1 MSAGVVFQE
10 TLRILN
16 RQQFPEASRRDL
28 LAVLE
33 AALPGPLAFLYDA
46 GAEAGLPRH
55 TLITRAVAIYI
66 KYCVVNLCDDLS
78 DGDCTYLSDP
88 VRIGPC
94 AQFLLQTL
102 FFHLLAEMELPKSV
116 VAAVTRDIVIGAGFQ
131 DVELRTSQWTAS
143 LYREV
148 ADGIAGRQ
156 WAAYLQILWCG
167 TPLAER
173 AATIGMNLGRAVLGW
188 EDIGSHDPRYTT
200 LTEADKGEVVAWAT
214 TAAHALRGE
223 NLRCLDAVLR
233 TIDPVL
239 EAHSSPLK
247 ESDTRGRVFH
257 TAPTA

>member
-16 RQQFPEASRRDL
+16 QQQFPEASRRDL

-46 GAEAGLPRH
+46 GAEAGLPRQ
-55 TLITRAVAIYI
+55 TLIARAAAIYI

-88 VRIGPC
+88 ARIGPC

-102 FFHLLAEMELPKSV
+102 FFHLITEMELPRSV
-116 VAAVTRDIVIGAGFQ
+116 VSTVTRDIVVGAGLQ
-131 DVELRTSQWTAS
+131 DVELRTSQWTAP

-188 EDIGSHDPRYTT
+188 EDIGSRDPRYTT
-200 LTEADKGEVVAWAT
+200 LTEADKDEVIAWAT
-214 TAAHALRGE
+214 TAAEALRSE
-223 NLRCLDAVLR
+223 NLRCLDAILR

-239 EAHSSPLK
+239 EAHSVS
-247 ESDTRGRVFH
+247 RCG
-257 TAPTA
+257 